1 MPRDCPTHCPL
12 RENLTNAS
20 LPADLPTAD
29 PQEVLLFRDLLDR
42 DTWQLLS
49 ELRKNYFFKR
59 NLPGGPDF
67 PPVHKH
73 LCSGFGEGGAVV
85 ELEAERQQDGLIPLT
100 TGTGGGAVGI
110 GPEQC

>member
-1 MPRDCPTHCPL
+1 MPHPL
-12 RENLTNAS
+12 STENLTNAS

-29 PQEVLLFRDLLDR
+29 PQEVLLFRDLLDG

-59 NLPGGPDF
+59 NLPGGSDF

-73 LCSGFGEGGAVV
+73 LWEGGAVV

-100 TGTGGGAVGI
+100 TRTGGDAVGI